1 MLHLQ
6 SVALWDIRNLDEQLH
21 SFEHHN
27 EEVFQVSWSPH
38 NETILASCGSDR
50 RLMVWDVS
58 RIGMEQS
65 AEDAKDAPPEL
76 LVCHST
82 SISAAM
88 VLIDTQ
94 LWYRISN
101 VVYPRWPYK

>member
-1 MLHLQ
+1 VQAHKAEVNCLSFNPFTEYHLITGSADK

-76 LVCHST
+76 LVRLLQS
-82 SISAAM
+82 
-88 VLIDTQ
+88 Q
-94 LWYRISN
+94 
-101 VVYPRWPYK
+101 